1 MNKSILVKIVKW
13 ICDGYVD
20 ALITGIEENESY
32 FPYTIVVIHFID
44 ELQRKNIKIDY
55 KEIFN
60 DSIIDNVLK
69 EANDYLMR

>member
-32 FPYTIVVIHFID
+32 FRYTIVVIHFID